1 MASRV
6 SRDGHGTGCE
16 DSALWRWTP
25 AFLPITLSAVTE
37 SLIIQGRCLSQSD
50 LHALRQWVA
59 ANPHW
64 SRWRLSRELATRW
77 DWRNG
82 TGVLKDM
89 AARTLLVKLAQRGLL
104 ALPARRQVPTKRMR
118 CGIQPTMGLPAPSEP
133 IAGPLAAL
141 KPLSLQEVSG
151 QPPARAWVKA
161 ALARFH
167 YLGFGGAVG
176 ENLHYVVRAD
186 QGRPLCV

>member
-1 MASRV
+1 M
-6 SRDGHGTGCE
+6 
-16 DSALWRWTP
+16 
-25 AFLPITLSAVTE
+25 TE
-37 SLIIQGRCLSQSD
+37 SLTIQGRRLSPAD
-50 LHALRQWVA
+50 LQGLRQWVG
-59 ANPHW
+59 ANPQW

-77 DWRNG
+77 DWRNR

-104 ALPARRQVPTKRMR
+104 ALPERRQVPTNRMR
-118 CGIQPTMGLPAPSEP
+118 CGTPPASEWPLPSEP

-176 ENLHYVVRAD
+176 ENLHYVVSGGKRI
-186 QGRPLCV
+186 